1 MPQLKLS
8 LLKKFKNTN
17 FYLKLL
23 ILLNL
28 SFGIFLVP
36 IYLILFK
43 QNLFIFNFV
52 IVVTFIYLILILFIL
67 KKILMK
73 VSGDRIGFLNL
84 IRSIN
89 IDKKELSGVEI
100 GVFRG
105 EYSKKIYEYFK
116 YLKLNLSLVDQWLVD
131 KDFQDYTQEE
141 LDLAYSEVVSYFK
154 DKKNIRIFKET
165 SVNAAKKFSDNS
177 LDFAYIDGNHDYA
190 YVKEDLNTWFKKLK
204 SNGVIFGDDYSRDYG
219 VSKAVSEF
227 AHEKKLIVKFS
238 DNYKQFAMIK
248 N

>member
-8 LLKKFKNTN
+8 LLKKFKNNN

-52 IVVTFIYLILILFIL
+52 IIVTFIYLIWILFIL

-141 LDLAYSEVVSYFK
+141 LADHLGFQREQRESSQLVFLGA
-154 DKKNIRIFKET
+154 
-165 SVNAAKKFSDNS
+165 
-177 LDFAYIDGNHDYA
+177 L
-190 YVKEDLNTWFKKLK
+190 
-204 SNGVIFGDDYSRDYG
+204 
-219 VSKAVSEF
+219 
-227 AHEKKLIVKFS
+227 
-238 DNYKQFAMIK
+238 
-248 N
+248 